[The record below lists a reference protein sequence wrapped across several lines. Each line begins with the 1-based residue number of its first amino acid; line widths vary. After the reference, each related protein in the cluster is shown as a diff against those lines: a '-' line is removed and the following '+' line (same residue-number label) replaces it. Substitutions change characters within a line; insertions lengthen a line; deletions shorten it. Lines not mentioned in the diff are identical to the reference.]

1 MLKDST
7 GAKPVQK
14 WATMG
19 EGVFA
24 RGRGVFARG
33 GGGLPDAHIN
43 YPNFNPRFTLPSKSP
58 PG

>member
-19 EGVFA
+19 EGVF
-24 RGRGVFARG
+24 GKM
-33 GGGLPDAHIN
+33 DAEQSA
-43 YPNFNPRFTLPSKSP
+43 TTM
-58 PG
+58 